1 MEIVPTAEFP
11 PVTPS
16 TAQVT
21 LVLALPVTDFVNW
34 RVASRLTVVVVG
46 EIVTVCAAMGRA
58 SARIMRG
65 VCCQY
70 FRTITLE
77 GDGTG
82 KGLLDSME
90 KYTYQTLL

>member
-1 MEIVPTAEFP
+1 MEIIPTVVLP
-11 PVTPS
+11 PVIPL

-21 LVLALPVTDFVNW
+21 LVLALPVTDLVNW
-34 RVASRLTVVVVG
+34 RVASGTRVAEVG

-58 SARIMRG
+58 SARIRSG

-77 GDGTG
+77 DDGRAR
-82 KGLLDSME
+82 GLLE
-90 KYTYQTLL
+90 TTGKYTY